1 MLVSRRGLLL
11 NSRGMTGG
19 RDDGE
24 ATSRQTSSLVNCQSQ
39 CNMCCIE
46 TNQVDE
52 VGTLWGGGKGAAAA
66 AAAEVRIKG
75 LCVIIRLR
83 MCSCSQ
89 SSRSWIG
96 KAISRITLE
105 NQFSLLSVTK
115 I

>member
-1 MLVSRRGLLL
+1 MLVSRRGLLW

-66 AAAEVRIKG
+66 AEVRIKG